1 MKVKLKSSWTNPIN
15 GKILPENSVID
26 IDKGFFNKAYHEEVI
41 KKVKTPKK
49 DK

>member
-15 GKILPENSVID
+15 GRTLKEGTTLD
-26 IDKGFFNKAYHEEVI
+26 LDARFFNKDYHEEV